1 MLKILLP
8 TDFSENAQK
17 AIEYAVRLFEKEECL
32 FYVLHAY
39 HDAPSATK
47 TRVDLENDLKQLVE
61 TISQERKNPE
71 HNFKSV
77 FMIDSLVNALNIT
90 MIDKAIDYI
99 FMGTKGISSLF
110 DVFMGSN
117 TVRVIKQLDT
127 CPIVAVPADYD
138 YAPPKEIL
146 FANNYK
152 HRFITP
158 ELEPLIKLTR
168 LWDSTL
174 SAIHLLSG
182 KALDKAQKKN
192 KEALKRALKGVK
204 TRFSEVQMEV
214 SITSTLYKLE
224 KENKKIAMV
233 ALLKTKHGFL
243 EGLFH
248 EPVLRKMTF
257 NTEVPLLILP
267 QIV

>member
-8 TDFSENAQK
+8 TDFSENARK
-17 AIEYAVRLFEKEECL
+17 AIDYAVRLFQKEECI
-32 FYVLHAY
+32 FYLLHAY
-39 HDAPSATK
+39 HDAPSASK
-47 TRVDLENDLKQLVE
+47 ARADLENDLKHLAE
-61 TISQERKNPE
+61 TIHQERQNPE
-71 HNFKSV
+71 HRFESV
-77 FMIDSLVNALNIT
+77 FMIDSLVNALNVT

-110 DVFMGSN
+110 NVFMGSN
-117 TVRVIKQLDT
+117 TVRVISQLDT
-127 CPIVAVPADYD
+127 CPIVAVPAEYD
-138 YAPPKEIL
+138 YAQPEEIL
-146 FANNYK
+146 FANDFK
-152 HRFITP
+152 HRFIAP

-174 SAIHLLSG
+174 WTINLYSG
-182 KALDKAQKKN
+182 KALDSAQKQN
-192 KEALKRALKGVK
+192 KEALKHALKGVK
-204 TRFSEVQMEV
+204 SRFSEVQMEV

-224 KENKKIAMV
+224 KENKKIGMV
-233 ALLKTKHGFL
+233 ALLKTKHGLF

-267 QIV
+267 EIV

>member
-1 MLKILLP
+1 MLKVLLP
-8 TDFSENAQK
+8 TDFSENARK
-17 AIEYAVRLFEKEECL
+17 AIDYAVRLFEKEECL

-47 TRVDLENDLKQLVE
+47 TKTDLENDLKQLVQ
-61 TISQERKNPE
+61 TISQERQNPE
-71 HNFKSV
+71 HNFRSV
-77 FMIDSLVNALNIT
+77 FMVESLVNALNIT
-90 MIDKAIDYI
+90 MIDMAIDYI
-99 FMGTKGISSLF
+99 FMGTKGVSSLF
-110 DVFMGSN
+110 NVFMGSN

-138 YAPPKEIL
+138 YAQPEEIL
-146 FANNYK
+146 FANDFK
-152 HRFITP
+152 HHFIAP
-158 ELEPLIKLTR
+158 ELKPLIKLTR

-174 SAIHLLSG
+174 WAIHLFAG
-182 KALDKAQKKN
+182 KALDNAQKKN
-192 KEALKRALKGVK
+192 KEALKHALKGVK

-224 KENKKIAMV
+224 MENKKIGMV

-267 QIV
+267 EIV

>member
-17 AIEYAVRLFEKEECL
+17 AIDYAVRLFEKEECL

-61 TISQERKNPE
+61 TISQELKNPE
-71 HNFKSV
+71 HRFESV

-99 FMGTKGISSLF
+99 FMGTKGVSSIF
-110 DVFMGSN
+110 NVFMGSN

-127 CPIVAVPADYD
+127 CPIIAVPADYE
-138 YAPPKEIL
+138 YAKPEEIL
-146 FANNYK
+146 FANNFK
-152 HRFITP
+152 HRFIAP

-174 SAIHLLSG
+174 ASIHLISG
-182 KALDKAQKKN
+182 KALDSAQKKN
-192 KEALKRALKGVK
+192 KEALKRALKEVK

-224 KENKKIAMV
+224 KENKKIGMV

-267 QIV
+267 EIV